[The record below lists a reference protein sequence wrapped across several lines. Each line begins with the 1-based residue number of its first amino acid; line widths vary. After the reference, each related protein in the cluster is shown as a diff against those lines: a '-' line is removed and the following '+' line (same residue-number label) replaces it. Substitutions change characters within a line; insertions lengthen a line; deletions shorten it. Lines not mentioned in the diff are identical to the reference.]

1 MFNPEALPY
10 LGINE
15 VMEYLYFFDN
25 ASLTI
30 QVIEYLQQC
39 RGLSLD
45 VVTVIYLS
53 GGWLMRIKFKERLDP
68 KTAMNLRAVMDEFGY
83 TCMPSPAMMAAL
95 KSLMDGQTPAAV
107 MQRYRIAVVTHGQ
120 PSREEIEAFQQQFIL
135 RSGTY
140 PKSLR

>member
-1 MFNPEALPY
+1 
-10 LGINE
+10 
-15 VMEYLYFFDN
+15 MEYLYFFDN

-30 QVIEYLQQC
+30 RVIEYLQQC
-39 RGLSLD
+39 RGFSLY

-53 GGWLMRIKFKERLDP
+53 GGWLIRIKFKEWLDP
-68 KTAMNLRAVMDEFGY
+68 KSDANVRAVMDEFGY
-83 TCMPSPAMMAAL
+83 ACIPSTAMMAAL
-95 KSLMDGQTPAAV
+95 KSLVDGQSPAAV

-135 RSGTY
+135 RSGAY

>member
-1 MFNPEALPY
+1 
-10 LGINE
+10 
-15 VMEYLYFFDN
+15 MEYLYFFDN

-30 QVIEYLQQC
+30 RVIEYLQQC

-53 GGWLMRIKFKERLDP
+53 GGWLIRIKFKEWPNPTSD
-68 KTAMNLRAVMDEFGY
+68 ANIRAVMSEFGY
-83 TCMPSPAMMAAL
+83 ACIPSTTMMAAL
-95 KSLMDGQTPAAV
+95 KSLMDGQMPVDV

-120 PSREEIEAFQQQFIL
+120 PSRKEIDAFQQQFVL
-135 RSGTY
+135 RSGSY

>member
-1 MFNPEALPY
+1 
-10 LGINE
+10 
-15 VMEYLYFFDN
+15 MEYLYFFDN

-30 QVIEYLQQC
+30 RIIEYLQQC

-53 GGWLMRIKFKERLDP
+53 GGWLMRIKFKEWLDP
-68 KTAMNLRAVMDEFGY
+68 TSDANLRAVMDEFGY
-83 TCMPSPAMMAAL
+83 ACMPSTAMMAAL

-107 MQRYRIAVVTHGQ
+107 MQRYHIAVVTHGQ

-135 RSGTY
+135 RSGSY